1 VIEVI
6 GLRKRFGEKPAVDG
20 ISFCVRPGEILGFLG
35 PNGAGKTTT
44 LRMLTGFLPP
54 DQGQVS
60 LCGYDLSRKPLEA
73 KRCFGYLPEGCPL
86 YGEMSCRELLEF
98 IAKVRGLRGEDK
110 RRAIASAV
118 EQLELHSVLDCPIE
132 RLSKGF
138 KRRVGLA
145 QAILHRPQALILDE
159 PTDGL
164 DPLQRAQVLALLK
177 SYAKS
182 CAILLSTHLLEEV
195 EAICHRVVILGAGR
209 ILQAG
214 ILSEIAQAGG
224 LKAIFFRLFQQ

>member
-1 VIEVI
+1 MIQVE
-6 GLRKRFGEKPAVDG
+6 GLTKLFGKRLAVDR

-44 LRMLTGFLPP
+44 LRMLTGFLRP

-60 LCGYDLSRKPLEA
+60 ICGYDLSRKPLAA

-98 IAKVRGLRGEDK
+98 IAQVRGLRGEGK
-110 RRAIASAV
+110 RQAVADAV
-118 EQLELHSVLDCPIE
+118 EQLALGSVLDCPIE

-164 DPLQRAQVLALLK
+164 DPIQRAQVLALLRD
-177 SYAKS
+177 YAKS

-195 EAICHRVVILGAGR
+195 EALCNRVVILNAGR
-209 ILQAG
+209 ILKEAS
-214 ILSEIAQAGG
+214 LSEIAQAGG
-224 LKAIFFRLFQQ
+224 LKAVFFSLL